1 MKVQIVGHMIE
12 EGVST
17 KSGTAKPYSIGEIHV
32 LVPFSSRDAGSKGFA
47 GGTHRPPV
55 ELIKKI
61 AHLPLPFEAELDM
74 QDVMLY
80 GKQQTE
86 VIDIRPLNIDL
97 HVKGFPSSPV
107 PAAAAANAPVK
118 TAAA

>member
-1 MKVQIVGHMIE
+1 MKVKIVGHMIK

-17 KSGTAKPYSIGEIHV
+17 KTGTAKAYAIGEIHV
-32 LVPFSSRDAGSKGFA
+32 LVAFSSRDPSSKGFA
-47 GGTHRPPV
+47 GGVHKPPV

-61 AHLPLPFEAELDM
+61 VHLPLPFDAELEM

-97 HVKGFPSSPV
+97 QVKGFPSTPA
-107 PAAAAANAPVK
+107 PAAAPK
-118 TAAA
+118 AAA

>member
-1 MKVQIVGHMIE
+1 MKVKIVGHMIK
-12 EGVST
+12 EGVSN
-17 KSGTAKPYSIGEIHV
+17 KSGAPKPYSIGEIHV
-32 LVPFSSRDAGSKGFA
+32 LVPFSARDAGSKGYA

-61 AHLPLPFEAELDM
+61 AHLPLPFDAELEM

-97 HVKGFPSSPV
+97 QVKGFPSTPAPV
-107 PAAAAANAPVK
+107 AAVKAAA
-118 TAAA
+118 